1 MTVFASCLKF
11 RTMAPIRVQLA
22 YWLWRLGAQAV
33 LPAHFVSRIPIKDE
47 GEQLI
52 PVLETPRLR
61 LDHRLGIRHVARESV
76 VRGLEK
82 AAVALPDGYQ
92 LLVVEAY
99 RSHARQI
106 AYWNEMRAK
115 LAAEHPP
122 LDSEE
127 INRRTRLAIADPTR
141 GNTCGH
147 QTGGAVDVTLA
158 DDTSTELWM
167 GTAVRAFGLAALTQ
181 NATDPAVANRRRILC
196 ACMSQSGFANYPGE
210 WWHFS
215 MGDQLWAAY
224 LRKPTARFGP
234 VQLQDES

>member
-1 MTVFASCLKF
+1 
-11 RTMAPIRVQLA
+11 MAPIRIQVA

-33 LPAHFVSRIPIKDE
+33 LPAHFVSRIPIMDE

-52 PVLETPRLR
+52 PIPETPRLR
-61 LDHRLGIRHVARESV
+61 LDHRLGIGHVARESV

-82 AAVALPDGYQ
+82 AAAALPDGYQ
-92 LLVVEAY
+92 LHVVEAY

-106 AYWNEMRAK
+106 AYWNQTRARF
-115 LAAEHPP
+115 AVEHPQ
-122 LDSEE
+122 LDAEE
-127 INRRTRLAIADPTR
+127 INRRTRLVIADPTR

-147 QTGGAVDVTLA
+147 QTGAAVDVTLT
-158 DDTSTELWM
+158 DETGMELWM
-167 GTAVRAFGLAALTQ
+167 GTAVCEFNPTTPTQ
-181 NATDPAVANRRRILC
+181 NAADPEVARRRRILC

-224 LRKPTARFGP
+224 MRKPTARFGP
-234 VQLQDES
+234 VQLQDKS

>member
-1 MTVFASCLKF
+1 MTVFASTLKF
-11 RTMAPIRVQLA
+11 RRMAPIRVQVA

-47 GEQLI
+47 GEKLI
-52 PVLETPRLR
+52 PILQTARLR
-61 LDHRLGIRHVARESV
+61 LDQRVGIRHVARESV

-92 LLVVEAY
+92 LLVVDAY

-106 AYWNEMRAK
+106 AYWNETRARFV
-115 LAAEHPP
+115 AEHPQ
-122 LDSEE
+122 LDAEE
-127 INRRTRLAIADPTR
+127 INRRTRLVIADPTR

-147 QTGGAVDVTLA
+147 QTGAAVDVTLT
-158 DDTSTELWM
+158 DETGTELRM
-167 GTAVRAFGLAALTQ
+167 GTAVGEFSLTTPMQ
-181 NATDPAVANRRRILC
+181 NATDPEVANRRRILC

-234 VQLQDES
+234 VQPQDES